1 MPHGSCSISQ
11 LFLALCVATGLAA
24 ACVLLATAEPLTS
37 TPAELRGSSA
47 ARRLS
52 RGVNRHSSDRRSTL
66 RRLSGAAKGRRKADG
81 PPPAGITVA
90 YTPEEGYRSQ
100 EGQDKWVDQEIFG
113 GKRHGTFVDLGCY
126 DGVTYSNTWYFERK
140 LGWSGVCVEP
150 NPAVFPRIASQAGRA
165 SGVLAA
171 VSDHEGTAQF
181 VAAFMRSSLNESAVD
196 YTFLAAQGV
205 ATSHVRT
212 KLITPARLL
221 ADHLPGVRAID
232 YVNVDVESLELA
244 ILRVWPFESVCVDVF
259 NIENQPPHGEA
270 SILRPLQEL
279 LEPHGYRHLV
289 RIGVDEVFRRH
300 PPCDGGRWRER
311 EPRSRSNR
319 HRRSQ

>member
-113 GKRHGTFVDLGCY
+113 GKRRLSV
-126 DGVTYSNTWYFERK
+126 VI
-140 LGWSGVCVEP
+140 V
-150 NPAVFPRIASQAGRA
+150 ARA
-165 SGVLAA
+165 STHCPISPPTG
-171 VSDHEGTAQF
+171 
-181 VAAFMRSSLNESAVD
+181 
-196 YTFLAAQGV
+196 
-205 ATSHVRT
+205 
-212 KLITPARLL
+212 
-221 ADHLPGVRAID
+221 
-232 YVNVDVESLELA
+232 
-244 ILRVWPFESVCVDVF
+244 SV
-259 NIENQPPHGEA
+259 
-270 SILRPLQEL
+270 LRPGPERRALALRPGPERRASEAWMLQSCGRGPL
-279 LEPHGYRHLV
+279 GTQTSASKPL
-289 RIGVDEVFRRH
+289 H
-300 PPCDGGRWRER
+300 PNLCRGL
-311 EPRSRSNR
+311 
-319 HRRSQ
+319 